1 MQLVNVTSIK
11 TRAKEFWKRNQI
23 IIIHMPITLAAL
35 FGCYV
40 VLKSLDPRIGVEGF
54 GDVFGYLLNAVRATL
69 IIYTAWWMKKW
80 LFFDLHDQTE
90 IDLYAKVLANEAG
103 AFKAKLIDRGEWIVA
118 LSFATYWL
126 TR

>member
-1 MQLVNVTSIK
+1 
-11 TRAKEFWKRNQI
+11 
-23 IIIHMPITLAAL
+23 
-35 FGCYV
+35 
-40 VLKSLDPRIGVEGF
+40 
-54 GDVFGYLLNAVRATL
+54 LLNAVRGTI

>member
-90 IDLYAKVLANEAG
+90 IDLFNKTLAGSRAAFAAKAMDRLEWVVCLA
-103 AFKAKLIDRGEWIVA
+103 L
-118 LSFATYWL
+118 ATFWF